1 VSVEVR
7 IPTVFRR
14 FTNQEAVAQLE
25 PGTIADLV
33 TQLDRRYPGIG
44 SQLLAEDRQLHRF
57 INVYLNDE
65 DIRYLNKLETEASEG
80 DTVSLL
86 PSVAGG

>member
-1 VSVEVR
+1 MSVEVH